1 MNNKNNILE
10 SEKAF
15 QIIKEIENNPQTTQR
30 NLAQKMETS
39 LGTINFL
46 VNALIDKGIIEIKNF
61 KNSKNKL
68 AYIYLLTP
76 HGIKIKLQLTH
87 KFFVWKTRQYEKLR
101 EEIEYLKK
109 EGSLPLSGEEP
120 NSP

>member
-1 MNNKNNILE
+1 MNNKNDILA
-10 SEKAF
+10 SEKAL

-30 NLAQKMETS
+30 NLAQKLEIS

-46 VNALIDKGIIEIKNF
+46 INALIDKGIIEIKNF

-68 AYIYLLTP
+68 AYMYLLTP
-76 HGIKIKLQLTH
+76 QGIKMKLQLTH

-109 EGSLPLSGEEP
+109 EGSLPLSGEES
-120 NSP
+120 NSL

>member
-1 MNNKNNILE
+1 MNNKNDILE
-10 SEKAF
+10 SEKTL

-30 NLAQKMETS
+30 NLAQKLEIS

-61 KNSKNKL
+61 KNSKNKF

-101 EEIEYLKK
+101 EEIEHLKK
-109 EGSLPLSGEEP
+109 ESALSLSGEEI
-120 NSP
+120 NLS